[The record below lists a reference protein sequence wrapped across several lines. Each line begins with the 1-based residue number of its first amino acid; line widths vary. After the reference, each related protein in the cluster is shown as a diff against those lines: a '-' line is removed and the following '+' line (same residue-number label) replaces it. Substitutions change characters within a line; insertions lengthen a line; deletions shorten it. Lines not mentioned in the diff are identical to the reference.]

1 MNSRWNV
8 NVKLT
13 KKLCWFAVG
22 RDLRLDTIYVI
33 SMRIPCTHMQPDSNM
48 KYDAFRDFRNVLRQ
62 HVVPY
67 FTLDFRALI
76 KQQWNAISSPF
87 GGVL

>member
-1 MNSRWNV
+1 
-8 NVKLT
+8 
-13 KKLCWFAVG
+13 
-22 RDLRLDTIYVI
+22 
-33 SMRIPCTHMQPDSNM
+33 M
-48 KYDAFRDFRNVLRQ
+48 KYDGFQDFRNVLRQ

>member
-1 MNSRWNV
+1 MECKCKTNEKIMLGCCRS
-8 NVKLT
+8 
-13 KKLCWFAVG
+13 
-22 RDLRLDTIYVI
+22 RLDTIYVI
-33 SMRIPCTHMQPDSNM
+33 SIRIPCTHMQPDSNM